1 MWVASANVSQN
12 KINDN
17 KIQFTGVNT
26 NTDRITLTPDNT
38 TLFLPL
44 NQDWIIEFDSKMDNL
59 LAFYFLQASSETGAV
74 NTSGQITD
82 FTQEYY
88 VKFIYSSTNKKIYY
102 YLNDALKNTL
112 DTTNFNNN
120 MGFRIVDWQGDVNMI
135 ITNLKVYLTS

>member
-1 MWVASANVSQN
+1 MWVLTTNIARN

-44 NQDWIIEFDSKMDNL
+44 NKDWIIEFDSKMDNL
-59 LAFYFLQASSETGAV
+59 LAFYFLQSSSETGAV

-82 FTQEYY
+82 FTQEYRI
-88 VKFIYSSTNKKIYY
+88 KFIYSPTNKKISY
-102 YLNDALKNTL
+102 YLNDILKTTL
-112 DTTNFNNN
+112 DTTSFNND
-120 MGFRIVDWQGDVNMI
+120 MGFRIVDWQGDVNMY
-135 ITNLKVYLTS
+135 ITNLKIYLTS